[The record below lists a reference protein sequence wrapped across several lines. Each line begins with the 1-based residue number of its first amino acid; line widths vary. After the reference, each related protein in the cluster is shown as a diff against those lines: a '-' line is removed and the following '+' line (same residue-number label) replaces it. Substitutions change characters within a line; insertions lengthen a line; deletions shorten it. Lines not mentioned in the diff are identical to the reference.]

1 MAGNITI
8 ILPTDNFVKVPRG
21 IVRNDAVDTLALGI
35 FVKVLCIGRE
45 TPLTVQ
51 DLADR
56 LSISLAKVQKAFA
69 ALEDAGYLRRSRVKD
84 ASGRFVGWDY
94 EVSSEPFTDTPK
106 NRQSEKPTIGKTDCR
121 KNGSSV
127 PIIYNTNSIKENRS
141 TGNNIDTAS
150 NTNTS
155 VIDNNTTSSKIDKKE
170 KKDTVERKEK
180 VSAPFRRPTVQEVA
194 EYCLSRHNGIDAA
207 AFVDFYESK
216 GWLVGRTPMKDW
228 KAAVRTWE
236 QRQGPQQHKPQQS
249 LGDYYTDLVREIKQ
263 FYGTDTPDEQ

>member
-45 TPLTVQ
+45 SSFTVQ

-56 LSISLAKVQKAFA
+56 LSLSLAKVQKAFA
-69 ALEDAGYLRRSRVKD
+69 VLEDAGYLRRTRVKD
-84 ASGRFVGWDY
+84 AAGRFVGWDY

-106 NRQSEKPTIGKTDCR
+106 NRLSEKPTIGKTDCR

-127 PIIYNTNSIKENRS
+127 PNNILNTTNSIINK
-141 TGNNIDTAS
+141 
-150 NTNTS
+150 
-155 VIDNNTTSSKIDKKE
+155 NNTTSSIKEKE
-170 KKDTVERKEK
+170 KKETEERKEK
-180 VSAPFRRPTVQEVA
+180 SSAPFRRPTVQEVA
-194 EYCLSRHNGIDAA
+194 EYCLSRNNGIDAA

-216 GWLVGRTPMKDW
+216 GWRVGRTPMKDW

-236 QRQGPQQHKPQQS
+236 QRTGTQQQKPKQS
-249 LGDYYTDLVREIKQ
+249 LGDYYTDLVKEIKQ
-263 FYGTDTPDEQ
+263 FYGTDNPDEQ